1 MKLRTLGLAA
11 GASLVLL
18 VPCVLLLQDDT
29 SSAPAPTARTVVADP
44 SVTPTTPTDPH
55 ATTLAPPPAAQ
66 PVADAA
72 PVAAP
77 TPQAVKPKT
86 PRQLSPTAR
95 LVALRKLED
104 RRPEETVSGA
114 EELVREIAAEPAE
127 RTVLLAALGI
137 LDRVPGGDS
146 ALLRLAASPPTPEVA
161 ELAQGYLDRRN

>member
-29 SSAPAPTARTVVADP
+29 PAPAPTARTVVADP
-44 SVTPTTPTDPH
+44 SVPPTTPTDPH
-55 ATTLAPPPAAQ
+55 PTTLAPPAAQ

-161 ELAQGYLDRRN
+161 ELAQGYLDRRK

>member
-29 SSAPAPTARTVVADP
+29 PAPAPTARTVVADP
-44 SVTPTTPTDPH
+44 SVTPTTPTDPRP
-55 ATTLAPPPAAQ
+55 TTLAPPPAAQ

-77 TPQAVKPKT
+77 APQAVKPKT
-86 PRQLSPTAR
+86 ARQLSATAR

-161 ELAQGYLDRRN
+161 ELAQGYLDRRK